1 MENQAKDRRVNPK
14 VSVIVPVHNTERYLR
29 QCLDSLVRQTLREIE
44 IICID
49 DGSSD
54 GSLAILMDYAALDS
68 RVRVIEQEGAGAG
81 AARNVGLDV
90 ALGEY
95 VIFLDSDDFF
105 ELCMLEEAYVSEF
118 LKVPMSCFFRRVLTI
133 RLRAVRILCHGHW
146 TRV

>member
-81 AARNVGLDV
+81 AARNV
-90 ALGEY
+90 
-95 VIFLDSDDFF
+95 
-105 ELCMLEEAYVSEF
+105 
-118 LKVPMSCFFRRVLTI
+118 
-133 RLRAVRILCHGHW
+133 
-146 TRV
+146 